1 MTRESTGSQWS
12 IMIKEEKKEKEKE
25 DLGAAGGL
33 SDDPQTGRRR
43 RLLCQYGH
51 FEPPREK
58 TKTNLYEEE

>member
-1 MTRESTGSQWS
+1 
-12 IMIKEEKKEKEKE
+12 MIKEEKKEKEKE